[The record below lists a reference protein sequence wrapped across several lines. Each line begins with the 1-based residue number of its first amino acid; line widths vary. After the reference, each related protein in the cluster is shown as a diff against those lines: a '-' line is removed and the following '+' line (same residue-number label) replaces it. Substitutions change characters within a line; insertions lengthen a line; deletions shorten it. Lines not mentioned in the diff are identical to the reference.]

1 MPLGSRALG
10 VPVHCELGF
19 RAFGLGL
26 AARVVRTRGSF
37 GAFLLSTLHLC
48 QDRPPRPAHALFP
61 LPVLFPGCCQ
71 HIRTCLSRCCS
82 SAFSDS
88 AEPSFS
94 FGASKSGAKG
104 ASSGS
109 KCAHGDPLQPYA
121 SLCADRLKI
130 SGLGRWDPVPFLD
143 SQPDLQVACLE
154 PDVLLHGAE
163 PPPEEV
169 PDLSRER
176 PGEVLR
182 LALKWADKGLLYL
195 KEDYSDQV
203 ACEDSVRVFN
213 CYKAPDCDRQIGD
226 RRARNFRERALRGF
240 SISLP
245 CGPVFLGPAV
255 STLRIAV
262 ADRKDFYHQL
272 WAGPRKAVHNAM
284 FPLSL
289 RRILLAPKP
298 MDFCAKGVV
307 QQSLLRCW
315 CLRPA
320 GPRSLPVS
328 RLFFRGTTWGC
339 KLLRAPTATC

>member
-1 MPLGSRALG
+1 MGLFFCQLCTSARTGRLVLLTPFSLCRCFFLGAASTYG
-10 VPVHCELGF
+10 P
-19 RAFGLGL
+19 AFHG
-26 AARVVRTRGSF
+26 AAPR
-37 GAFLLSTLHLC
+37 LS
-48 QDRPPRPAHALFP
+48 P
-61 LPVLFPGCCQ
+61 
-71 HIRTCLSRCCS
+71 
-82 SAFSDS
+82 DS

-226 RRARNFRERALRGF
+226 RRARNFRERALRGP

-284 FPLSL
+284 FPS
-289 RRILLAPKP
+289 P
-298 MDFCAKGVV
+298 
-307 QQSLLRCW
+307 
-315 CLRPA
+315 
-320 GPRSLPVS
+320 
-328 RLFFRGTTWGC
+328 
-339 KLLRAPTATC
+339 